1 MSEEVSAPVSA
12 PVATESAPVSSESAS
27 SGGSVQSSG
36 QTSIHPEQNAA
47 PQEKVDWDNW
57 DGVVD
62 SLPESVRGHAS
73 SIDRWHRRDYSA
85 KRQEIEDMRAVY
97 TAMLNDEEDP
107 RLGQLTR
114 DLDEAKKSLD
124 GRNTEFDSLQ
134 SQFDQMSELAVR
146 DYVDQFWHHHAELRE
161 DEEKL
166 SKFGPFL
173 QESNDVGGSWDG
185 YIAAKLIELP
195 DEAIEIAVDA
205 KKNGVADA
213 YALKLAEAHTQL
225 LEKEEIHQA
234 AQNEVAKEVRK
245 EASKPRPAAKI
256 TSGAS
261 RSTRPSSANRG
272 MKEAKTLDEM
282 RDLAAKRA
290 LRVHSGGKR

>member
-12 PVATESAPVSSESAS
+12 PVATESAPVSSGSAD
-27 SGGSVQSSG
+27 SGGSTASSG

-47 PQEKVDWDNW
+47 PQESVDWDSW

-62 SLPESVRGHAS
+62 SLPESMRGHAS
-73 SIDRWHRRDYSA
+73 QIDRWHRRDSSA
-85 KRQEIEDMRAVY
+85 KRQEIDDLKAVY

-124 GRNTEFDSLQ
+124 GRNTEFEGLRA
-134 SQFDQMSELAVR
+134 QFDQMSELAVR
-146 DYVDQFWHHHAELRE
+146 DYVEQFWNHHAELRE

-166 SKFGPFL
+166 SRFGPFL
-173 QESNDVGGSWDG
+173 QEQNNLGGSWDG
-185 YIAAKLIELP
+185 YVAAKLIELP
-195 DEAIEIAVDA
+195 EDAIEIAVDA

-234 AQNEVAKEVRK
+234 AQDEVAKEVKK

-261 RSTRPSSANRG
+261 RSTRPSAANRG

-282 RDLAAKRA
+282 RNLAAKRA
-290 LRVHSGGKR
+290 LRVHSGGKK